1 MGREVISMYSTQN
14 NEEKI
19 VEQTE
24 LYFQKG
30 NEILGLLLI
39 SISISLFKVDNK
51 YMILAIG
58 IGILLFTVYF
68 ITNYYPSQ
76 KKDLEKKKKLGIITE
91 EENKLLSK
99 IENKYFRFTS
109 FLKKFCLLFYAWLFF
124 LSVFLYKLKT
134 MC

>member
-19 VEQTE
+19 VKEIET
-24 LYFQKG
+24 YFQKG

-39 SISISLFKVDNK
+39 SISISLFQVDNK
-51 YMILAIG
+51 YIILATG
-58 IGILLFTVYF
+58 VGVFLFTIYF
-68 ITNYYPSQ
+68 IKSYYPSQ

-124 LSVFLYKLKT
+124 LSVFFYKLKT
-134 MC
+134 IC

>member
-1 MGREVISMYSTQN
+1 MYSTQN

-19 VEQTE
+19 VKEIET
-24 LYFQKG
+24 YFQKG

-39 SISISLFKVDNK
+39 SISISLFQVDNK
-51 YMILAIG
+51 YIILATG
-58 IGILLFTVYF
+58 VGVFLFTIYF

-76 KKDLEKKKKLGIITE
+76 KKDLEKKKKLGIITK

-124 LSVFLYKLKT
+124 LSVFFYKLKT
-134 MC
+134 IC